1 MRHAISTKTQQSF
14 NKHWIRKL
22 DNILHLPP
30 VSVLVP
36 DDEEESTLP
45 TNQWAAG
52 ARPLALRAPPGQG
65 RVIETNLGV
74 AFSDPG
80 ANLCVVNSLVAD
92 TFPGGRVEQLPAPE
106 KVYGPADANG
116 NRTLLFEYNRVLH
129 AEVTIH
135 YSVDDQTRGS
145 SCGLLPTIKEIG
157 MPLALKVCNDPKFFS
172 SLVPDLPQLAVVLG
186 DEVELLPAWQSFYND
201 YLNACRPNGAPAWT
215 HSQRVS
221 RQGCTMG
228 TTIETQQFHPA
239 AVPLD
244 TEDGRPLPYPPRS
257 PFRQD
262 TSLEMSADPNG
273 LDADVLPSG
282 TPQGKLH
289 PADDRGDSKIP
300 RTQEAMEAYL
310 KDQLQRKGRVLD
322 RYLPHVA
329 ALFLKH
335 REVLLDARPSQK
347 VEPLDC
353 KVNPGATPSRA
364 GLHRRPMPVAI
375 PALNSEV
382 QSLMHHGMAVHI
394 PWKEGEPLP
403 PNLYINGLVI
413 TIRRPPIGAP
423 KDAPTRI
430 RMCIDPAA
438 NKHSA
443 QAHIKTVIPNLD
455 QHLNALEGSSL
466 LSAFDMPNA
475 YSQNR
480 LTEGASDLFGFA
492 IPDLDGKLQLYKMT
506 GAPFGWHLFPALFQ
520 ARMEQVLAGT
530 LTCRNS
536 TSRAYIDDAYVATRG
551 AKGTRLQ
558 EVWGEHAPTPEE
570 TAIVND
576 HLHCIDAAL
585 QGYRDFGYV
594 IKLAKCELLQEE
606 ISVCGIL
613 CDGVS
618 RRVDPARVDGF
629 ANLGKPTRVTLTYLQ
644 QICGTLNY
652 MAPYLGSEYITRSEP
667 LFELTRVASRTL
679 AAAGQ
684 DKAKR
689 RAAMASP
696 HAQWGQLHD
705 DALKWCTEAMY
716 HSQVRYFLRWDRPV
730 HVISDASDTGVA
742 ACLAQ
747 YDDQGTLR
755 ICYTLSRRFTT
766 QQKRWSVGAREV
778 YGLLLACR
786 QWSKILHFCPELV
799 LESDHHNI
807 ITSLQDL
814 ENTALARW
822 VLELST
828 WDAFNRARVH
838 RRGAV
843 NILMDTLSRQAAS
856 FTLHQRD
863 EPLAQQ
869 FSPILRAHYPE
880 EEAPPSNVIR
890 IMTRRT
896 ATDPKDATPLAGGG
910 GGGGGA
916 PPAPRP
922 ARAGIAQRQAAAVA
936 AEALRAPPPAPALE
950 VFSNPHEHSLTPFML
965 NILLAQERIPPDVI
979 ARYRSDKTMAIQSRA
994 WDNRVVI
1001 LAKGRILVP
1010 EEKDLMHGI
1019 FQVIHDQHLHCG
1031 LGAAQER
1038 LVKAKLYIPN
1048 FTKHFEEYYKACT
1061 CQHARAPHGEQDTGP
1076 LLVTP
1081 RFYPL
1086 SHLYIDFCSLPFTD
1100 EVDNKSYVGAAIIVD
1115 AASRAC
1121 EFTAVENKT
1130 ALTAVACLQRWINHW
1145 GRPVMVHCDNGSHF
1159 TGGEFTDFLARLNI
1173 AQDPGTPY
1181 HSAARGLVERL
1192 VGKLKDGLRR
1202 LLPQGKLLQ
1211 WPAVL
1216 NELELLLNQAPH
1228 RALGGISPY
1237 DYLLRGHRYRD
1248 ERFVVT
1254 RDADHPLGRVTLNWA
1269 YSLPGSP
1276 SPQREEDLAF
1286 CLDSMRQIADWCAE
1300 ISSFKASIESQ
1311 GSKHPLNAQLGDTV
1325 LRFMALREN
1334 SLEPIYQG
1342 PYKITQD
1349 LGGDFYTV
1357 CELLAGDALGKPVQ
1371 VHSSRIIKYDMS
1383 RSSADAEH
1391 QRKLPPDHYV
1401 VEAVLHGPD
1410 KDHEGHFLIK
1420 WLGVPEPKWERAHGL
1435 RQVLKFRQFCH
1446 DNNLTLEGKI
1456 PRRVK
1461 FAPELQPQPVQPPA
1475 QLRVMQHGL
1484 FYTFCPNALTQSS
1497 TF

>member
-1 MRHAISTKTQQSF
+1 
-14 NKHWIRKL
+14 
-22 DNILHLPP
+22 
-30 VSVLVP
+30 
-36 DDEEESTLP
+36 
-45 TNQWAAG
+45 
-52 ARPLALRAPPGQG
+52 
-65 RVIETNLGV
+65 
-74 AFSDPG
+74 
-80 ANLCVVNSLVAD
+80 
-92 TFPGGRVEQLPAPE
+92 
-106 KVYGPADANG
+106 
-116 NRTLLFEYNRVLH
+116 
-129 AEVTIH
+129 
-135 YSVDDQTRGS
+135 
-145 SCGLLPTIKEIG
+145 
-157 MPLALKVCNDPKFFS
+157 
-172 SLVPDLPQLAVVLG
+172 
-186 DEVELLPAWQSFYND
+186 
-201 YLNACRPNGAPAWT
+201 
-215 HSQRVS
+215 
-221 RQGCTMG
+221 
-228 TTIETQQFHPA
+228 
-239 AVPLD
+239 
-244 TEDGRPLPYPPRS
+244 
-257 PFRQD
+257 
-262 TSLEMSADPNG
+262 
-273 LDADVLPSG
+273 
-282 TPQGKLH
+282 
-289 PADDRGDSKIP
+289 
-300 RTQEAMEAYL
+300 
-310 KDQLQRKGRVLD
+310 
-322 RYLPHVA
+322 
-329 ALFLKH
+329 
-335 REVLLDARPSQK
+335 
-347 VEPLDC
+347 
-353 KVNPGATPSRA
+353 
-364 GLHRRPMPVAI
+364 
-375 PALNSEV
+375 
-382 QSLMHHGMAVHI
+382 
-394 PWKEGEPLP
+394 
-403 PNLYINGLVI
+403 
-413 TIRRPPIGAP
+413 
-423 KDAPTRI
+423 
-430 RMCIDPAA
+430 
-438 NKHSA
+438 
-443 QAHIKTVIPNLD
+443 
-455 QHLNALEGSSL
+455 
-466 LSAFDMPNA
+466 
-475 YSQNR
+475 
-480 LTEGASDLFGFA
+480 
-492 IPDLDGKLQLYKMT
+492 
-506 GAPFGWHLFPALFQ
+506 
-520 ARMEQVLAGT
+520 
-530 LTCRNS
+530 
-536 TSRAYIDDAYVATRG
+536 
-551 AKGTRLQ
+551 
-558 EVWGEHAPTPEE
+558 
-570 TAIVND
+570 
-576 HLHCIDAAL
+576 
-585 QGYRDFGYV
+585 
-594 IKLAKCELLQEE
+594 
-606 ISVCGIL
+606 
-613 CDGVS
+613 
-618 RRVDPARVDGF
+618 
-629 ANLGKPTRVTLTYLQ
+629 
-644 QICGTLNY
+644 
-652 MAPYLGSEYITRSEP
+652 
-667 LFELTRVASRTL
+667 
-679 AAAGQ
+679 
-684 DKAKR
+684 
-689 RAAMASP
+689 
-696 HAQWGQLHD
+696 
-705 DALKWCTEAMY
+705 
-716 HSQVRYFLRWDRPV
+716 
-730 HVISDASDTGVA
+730 
-742 ACLAQ
+742 
-747 YDDQGTLR
+747 
-755 ICYTLSRRFTT
+755 
-766 QQKRWSVGAREV
+766 
-778 YGLLLACR
+778 
-786 QWSKILHFCPELV
+786 
-799 LESDHHNI
+799 
-807 ITSLQDL
+807 
-814 ENTALARW
+814 
-822 VLELST
+822 
-828 WDAFNRARVH
+828 
-838 RRGAV
+838 
-843 NILMDTLSRQAAS
+843 
-856 FTLHQRD
+856 
-863 EPLAQQ
+863 
-869 FSPILRAHYPE
+869 
-880 EEAPPSNVIR
+880 
-890 IMTRRT
+890 
-896 ATDPKDATPLAGGG
+896 
-910 GGGGGA
+910 
-916 PPAPRP
+916 
-922 ARAGIAQRQAAAVA
+922 
-936 AEALRAPPPAPALE
+936 
-950 VFSNPHEHSLTPFML
+950 
-965 NILLAQERIPPDVI
+965 
-979 ARYRSDKTMAIQSRA
+979 
-994 WDNRVVI
+994 VVI

-1100 EVDNKSYVGAAIIVD
+1100 EVYNKSYVGAAIIVD